1 MKIVGMMALHYGIEF
16 LPYAVRSIIDD
27 VDEMW
32 FIHTPVGNH
41 AGGPS
46 DLPLPEDE
54 HPANLYDAAREAA
67 GRKFRWYS
75 YSNWHTEGD
84 QRDTIS
90 QLAPDADRIL
100 VVDSDEIYGPG
111 LAAAAIAASASRPD
125 IRDWRLPFI
134 HMWKDFYH
142 AILHDPAY
150 PVRLINPR
158 AAVGTS
164 ATFDA
169 EAHDQAKRELL
180 TRTTDHVQE
189 FHTRVVHF
197 GYAINPEL
205 MRYKMTIHGHRA
217 ELRRD
222 IDWFND
228 RYMNP
233 AARTDLHPVGSVYW
247 NCEVIDPLMYMPQYM
262 IDHPRMFQA
271 VAA

>member
-16 LPYAVRSIIDD
+16 LPYAVRSIIDE

-32 FIHTPVGNH
+32 FIHTPTGNH

-46 DLPLPEDE
+46 DLPLPEAE
-54 HPANLYDAAREAA
+54 HPLYLYEAAHEAA
-67 GRKFRWYS
+67 GKAFRWYS
-75 YSNWHTEGD
+75 HSGWRSEGE
-84 QRDTIS
+84 QRDTIF

-111 LAAAAIAASASRPD
+111 LARAAIAASASRPD
-125 IRDWRLPFI
+125 IRNWRLPFI

-150 PVRLINPR
+150 PVRLINPH
-158 AAVGTS
+158 AQGGE

-169 EAHDQAKRELL
+169 EAHDATKRELL
-180 TRTTDHVQE
+180 ARTTDHVPE

-205 MRYKMTIHGHRA
+205 MRYKLTIHGHRA

-222 IDWFND
+222 VDWYQE
-228 RYMNP
+228 RYLNP
-233 AARTDLHPVGSVYW
+233 AAKTDLHPVGSEYW
-247 NCEVIDPLMYMPQYM
+247 NAEAIEPFVYLPAFMAE
-262 IDHPRMFQA
+262 HPRMAEA